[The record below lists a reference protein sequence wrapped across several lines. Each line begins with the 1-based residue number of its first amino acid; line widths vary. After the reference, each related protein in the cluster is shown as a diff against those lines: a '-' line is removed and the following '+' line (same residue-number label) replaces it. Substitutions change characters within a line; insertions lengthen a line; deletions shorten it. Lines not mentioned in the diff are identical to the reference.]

1 MIAELHIYQY
11 IWEKDFVFVNYDQ
24 RSANM
29 SYYLNKKNW
38 EEVSKSITYDN
49 LMKDTKEVVDYLLK
63 SAKSIVFLE

>member
-1 MIAELHIYQY
+1 MIVELHMEEYLL
-11 IWEKDFVFVNYDQ
+11 EKDYVFVNYDQ

-38 EEVSKSITYDN
+38 EEVSKSITYYN
-49 LMKDTKEVVDYLLK
+49 LMKNTKDVVDYLLK

>member
-1 MIAELHIYQY
+1 MIVELY
-11 IWEKDFVFVNYDQ
+11 IDKYLLEKDYVFVNYDK

-49 LMKDTKEVVDYLLK
+49 LMKNTKDVVDYLLK
-63 SAKSIVFLE
+63 SAKSIVFLD